1 MTPEQARWVR
11 VLRVELG
18 CTFVRIGEL
27 LQYAAPDIC
36 DTRKGILARYAL
48 GGRAVL
54 LAAQVLGESIE
65 DWEQKLEQPKVG
77 G

>member
-18 CTFVRIGEL
+18 CTFVRVGEL

-36 DTRKGILARYAL
+36 DTSTGIMRRYAL
-48 GGRAVL
+48 GRKAVV

-65 DWEQKLEQPKVG
+65 SWEQKLEQPKVG